1 MTAFLDCFRE
11 WVTTIDFAEP
21 FEIEHYFDKILETV
35 LVGRDLLQE
44 VARVPIDDD
53 LAEVEYEGINL
64 GFVFQRFV
72 IFVFSCLQAKTKEFN
87 ALSALA
93 ENKIKETQERL
104 IHSEKLSSLG
114 KFAGTV
120 AHEFNNPLFGVI
132 NLIEHLGDELE
143 KKERKKF
150 KDWTFFKD

>member
-21 FEIEHYFDKILETV
+21 FEIKHYFDKILETV

-64 GFVFQRFV
+64 VFVFHRFV
-72 IFVFSCLQAKTKEFN
+72 VFLYSCLQAQRKVK
-87 ALSALA
+87 
-93 ENKIKETQERL
+93 KCICL
-104 IHSEKLSSLG
+104 I
-114 KFAGTV
+114 A
-120 AHEFNNPLFGVI
+120 
-132 NLIEHLGDELE
+132 
-143 KKERKKF
+143 
-150 KDWTFFKD
+150 